1 MRIHTLL
8 FAVGSL
14 ATQITLAAPANAATD
29 IFVSRTNNDFAVA
42 TSNPDNGPSQQVT
55 VTRTTGVSGGII
67 TELGFYY
74 VAPNGCFFAGFGQ
87 IPNQDFNFTPKS
99 ASLTIDTSSL
109 PAGTIQF
116 FGTCPDATPPAGVIS
131 VQWTATSATRTS
143 GTSVSS
149 FGGTTIRIS
158 GTRLD
163 TVAAISGT
171 IFGTTLVDPFQLS
184 YLNGDHTTTIIM
196 QRD

>member
-1 MRIHTLL
+1 
-8 FAVGSL
+8 
-14 ATQITLAAPANAATD
+14 
-29 IFVSRTNNDFAVA
+29 
-42 TSNPDNGPSQQVT
+42 VT

-87 IPNQDFNFTPKS
+87 IPNQDFNFTAKS

-131 VQWTATSATRTS
+131 VRWTATGATRTP

-149 FGGTTIRIS
+149 FGGTTIRFS
-158 GTRLD
+158 GTSLN
-163 TVAAISGT
+163 TVTAISGT
-171 IFGTTLVDPFQLS
+171 IFGTTLVEPFQLS
-184 YLNGDHTTTIIM
+184 FLNGDHNSTIIM
-196 QRD
+196 QRN